1 MLPKGYTHLYQVKLI
16 IIFIAMNNKENIN
29 LIKGFK
35 ALRPIPEKAKE
46 VIAPPYDVINSEEAR
61 ILAENKPL
69 SFLHISKPE
78 IDLPKDTKFND
89 PLVYQKGSENLKRL
103 IDDKILIEDKESTL
117 YIYQIIIED
126 HIQTGVCSAASVE
139 AYDNNLIKKHEHT
152 QPLKEEDRIKNIDSL
167 NAQTGPVLLTYP
179 DDEIIDSLINDVT
192 VKNHPIYDVLSENGS
207 NHKIWIIENNNIRE
221 NILKGINSLDALF
234 IADGHH
240 RSAAASK
247 VKASRQKANQNHNG
261 NENYNYFLS
270 VAFPASQMKILDYN
284 RLVSSLNDH
293 SVESILDQIGKCF
306 DVKMNQ
312 EQVKPKHSKEFGI
325 YIDGH
330 WYQLNF
336 KLETKTLG
344 PVDSLDVSIL
354 HNYLLEPI
362 LGIKDE
368 RTDKRI
374 DFVGGIRGLSEL
386 ERRVDSGEMKIAFSF
401 FPTSIQSLISV
412 ADADQVM
419 PTKSTWFEPKL
430 LDGLL
435 THRI

>member
-103 IDDKILIEDKESTL
+103 IDDEILIEDKESTL

-192 VKNHPIYDVLSENGS
+192 VKNEPIYDVLSENGS
-207 NHKIWIIENNNIRE
+207 NHKIWIIENNNITE

-374 DFVGGIRGLSEL
+374 DFVGGIRGLNEL

>member
-1 MLPKGYTHLYQVKLI
+1 
-16 IIFIAMNNKENIN
+16 MNNKENIN

-103 IDDKILIEDKESTL
+103 IDDEILIEDKESTL

-179 DDEIIDSLINDVT
+179 DNEIIDNLINDVT
-192 VKNHPIYDVLSENGS
+192 VKNEPIYDVLSENGS
-207 NHKIWIIENNNIRE
+207 NHKIWIIKNNNIRE

-284 RLVSSLNDH
+284 RLVSTLNNH

-336 KLETKTLG
+336 KLETKTFG

>member
-1 MLPKGYTHLYQVKLI
+1 M
-16 IIFIAMNNKENIN
+16 
-29 LIKGFK
+29 
-35 ALRPIPEKAKE
+35 
-46 VIAPPYDVINSEEAR
+46 
-61 ILAENKPL
+61 
-69 SFLHISKPE
+69 
-78 IDLPKDTKFND
+78 
-89 PLVYQKGSENLKRL
+89 
-103 IDDKILIEDKESTL
+103 
-117 YIYQIIIED
+117 
-126 HIQTGVCSAASVE
+126 
-139 AYDNNLIKKHEHT
+139 
-152 QPLKEEDRIKNIDSL
+152 
-167 NAQTGPVLLTYP
+167 
-179 DDEIIDSLINDVT
+179 
-192 VKNHPIYDVLSENGS
+192 
-207 NHKIWIIENNNIRE
+207 
-221 NILKGINSLDALF
+221 
-234 IADGHH
+234 
-240 RSAAASK
+240 
-247 VKASRQKANQNHNG
+247 
-261 NENYNYFLS
+261 
-270 VAFPASQMKILDYN
+270 
-284 RLVSSLNDH
+284 NDH

-312 EQVKPKHSKEFGI
+312 EQVKPKHSKEFGM
-325 YIDGH
+325 YIDDH

-362 LGIKDE
+362 LGIEDE